1 MLPRLC
7 EYWVKNCVLLPAV
20 GKQHATFSPNFTQP
34 GAHLLVHPCTI
45 PLLFIWM
52 QGWRQGVL
60 HLLFRPGVLL
70 PEVESRAAW
79 GVQEGKVRAFFC
91 YGYIQF
97 SLPQFLV
104 LAIIIKISQGGEKGA
119 TEDHKTLEENEGRRY
134 RWAAE
139 NSEHARII
147 PNQDWGQ
154 GVPNYRRNGRQGMQ
168 FSRYNA
174 IYVFLNSSFLK
185 VLNDRNKNRKD
196 KKMDV
201 IITRQEVLQFLAA
214 INMTGANIDREVWL
228 FHPLDMRSL
237 QMVNLNYFSRVP
249 KLS

>member
-1 MLPRLC
+1 
-7 EYWVKNCVLLPAV
+7 
-20 GKQHATFSPNFTQP
+20 
-34 GAHLLVHPCTI
+34 
-45 PLLFIWM
+45 M

-60 HLLFRPGVLL
+60 HVLFRPGVLL
-70 PEVESRAAW
+70 PEVESRATW

-91 YGYIQF
+91 HGYTQF
-97 SLPQFLV
+97 SLPQFLF

-119 TEDHKTLEENEGRRY
+119 TEDHKTLEKNEGKRY

-147 PNQDWGQ
+147 SHQDWGQ
-154 GVPNYRRNGRQGMQ
+154 GVPSYRRDGRQGMQ
-168 FSRYNA
+168 FSRYTNA
-174 IYVFLNSSFLK
+174 LYGFSNSSFLK
-185 VLNDRNKNRKD
+185 VMNDRNKNRNN

-214 INMTGANIDREVWL
+214 ISMTGVNIDREVWL

-237 QMVNLNYFSRVP
+237 QVVKLNYFSRVP